1 MSRERRVQL
10 QGSEG
15 LSEQPCLVQEGQGHR
30 LPGPPALLQ
39 PPQSSQQ
46 LCHPPP
52 AAPSPAPVCVS
63 TRQPLFVLPQAKAAL
78 LQHKQLQVPLQKR
91 RLHRAGISFQRFCF
105 QQPGSPRLSTAPFEP
120 LESGLR
126 STNPGC
132 HIAHVEHKSLPM
144 WLLLP
149 PGRALCDPN
158 LDVPHT
164 SSPLYFVSL
173 LPESCLG

>member
-1 MSRERRVQL
+1 MPCAGGTGTQTARSPSTIAATPE
-10 QGSEG
+10 
-15 LSEQPCLVQEGQGHR
+15 LSAA
-30 LPGPPALLQ
+30 LP
-39 PPQSSQQ
+39 
-46 LCHPPP
+46 PPP

-132 HIAHVEHKSLPM
+132 HIAHLEHKSLPM